1 MKRVHVLRHVKSA
14 WSDEGLDDHD
24 RPLSPRGHR
33 AVGLLAAH
41 CARTGVQPD
50 VVLCSAAARAR
61 ATLAGLLG
69 AFVRR
74 PTVRYAKTLYCAGVA
89 PYEQAM
95 KRLGG
100 DVAVAMVV
108 GHNPDLQDLVLRLA
122 ATGQGLGRVR
132 RKFPTGAFATID
144 LDIAAWEDLKP
155 GVGQLVHYVVPADL
169 EAAATR
175 ADARWIGVTWPN
187 AR

>member
-1 MKRVHVLRHVKSA
+1 MKRVHVLRHAKSA
-14 WSDEGLDDHD
+14 WGDEGLDDHE

-50 VVLCSAAARAR
+50 VVLCSTAVRAR

-69 AFVRR
+69 AFARR
-74 PTVRYAKTLYCAGVA
+74 PAVRTSKTLYCAGVA
-89 PYEQAM
+89 PYEQALR
-95 KRLGG
+95 RLGA

-132 RKFPTGAFATID
+132 RKFPTGALATID
-144 LDIAAWEDLKP
+144 LAIAAWSDLAP
-155 GVGQLVHYVVPADL
+155 ATGQLVHYVVPADL
-169 EAAATR
+169 ESA
-175 ADARWIGVTWPN
+175 VT
-187 AR
+187 